1 MDSTLLHQ
9 TRKAVCP
16 FETRFQQEDQEEEKK
31 ANIQN
36 NWLFKSAQTGT
47 IDFSAERLAI
57 FTIKKKKGNSNV
69 HTHTV

>member
-16 FETRFQQEDQEEEKK
+16 FETHFQQEDQEEEKK

-36 NWLFKSAQTGT
+36 NWLFKSAQIGT
-47 IDFSAERLAI
+47 IDSSAERLAS
-57 FTIKKKKGNSNV
+57 FTIKKKKNSNV